1 MTFYQQGQFELPKSP
16 KKKNENPERDAL
28 VARLVSH
35 TNKTD
40 FGKAARE
47 ITDEFVNEFKA
58 ILLLQK
64 KVLSL
69 PKGVA
74 HPYDGQEFRIK
85 FFEAPSAGDQPVLR
99 GVFRM
104 HEKYLVQLAA
114 EYVARL
120 KYLKPLF
127 VASRKRGRN
136 PYHPSSFKSGYAIQ
150 AGDADVVAFVRAVA
164 PYVAEAT
171 GKTNDAAFLF
181 HAKNGILSSNAF
193 QDLFL
198 MARARNAP
206 NAGANTPLGSGTVDN
221 VPVNMAEF
229 YNSFNGTNGTSLF
242 QYFWNNSS
250 TGYRERAYNAKTPEG
265 KKGWRY
271 RSIPKEARV
280 RTPNVWNQS
289 ALDNL
294 KRAEPGR
301 LILPYDAEV
310 QYVQFGLNAQAN
322 LSGNDPRFPVDYP
335 AVGAFPQFMFR
346 MFSALVL
353 APGPESLDKV
363 LNAAR
368 RSAAAN
374 DPNYPTAEARVRNVV
389 ADKIG
394 GYTNSAGALQ
404 PAKYTREMLVQRD
417 QNGIELD
424 KNYDL
429 EGRGFEPTQVGQQL
443 VDEYKLISRA
453 KKAYH
458 DSERNKDF
466 RKAKQDKREA
476 GRKRDNEIKKEL
488 KRQARMQGVTN
499 YAAGFGF

>member
-1 MTFYQQGQFELPKSP
+1 MAFYQQGQLELPKSP
-16 KKKNENPERDAL
+16 SGKNDNPERDAL
-28 VARLVSH
+28 IARLVSQ

-47 ITDEFVNEFKA
+47 ITDEYVNEFKA
-58 ILLLQK
+58 LFLLQK

-69 PKGVA
+69 PKGVP
-74 HPYDGQEFRIK
+74 HPYEGQEFRIR
-85 FFEAPSAGDQPVLR
+85 FFEAPAPGAQPVLR
-99 GVFRM
+99 GIFRM
-104 HEKYLVQLAA
+104 HEKYLVSLAA

-164 PYVAEAT
+164 PYVAEAN
-171 GKTNDAAFLF
+171 GLQDSDAFLAN
-181 HAKNGILSSNAF
+181 AKNGVLSSNAF

-206 NAGANTPLGSGTVDN
+206 NAGANTPLGVGKLDGVD
-221 VPVNMAEF
+221 VNMAEF
-229 YNSFNGTNGTSLF
+229 YNSFNGTNGASLF
-242 QYFWNNSS
+242 QYFWNET
-250 TGYRERAYNAKTPEG
+250 TGLRERAYNAKTPEG
-265 KKGWRY
+265 KKGWRF

-280 RTPNVWNQS
+280 RTPNIYNQP

-301 LILPYDAEV
+301 LILPEAAEL
-310 QYVQFGLNAQAN
+310 QYAALGLNAQAN
-322 LSGNDPRFPVDYP
+322 LASTNPKFPADYP

-374 DPNYPTAEARVRNVV
+374 SPNYPTAEARVRNLV
-389 ADKIG
+389 ANKIG
-394 GYTNSAGALQ
+394 GYANSEGVMQ
-404 PAKYTREMLVQRD
+404 PPKVTREVLIQR
-417 QNGIELD
+417 NAEGVERE
-424 KNYDL
+424 KNYEN
-429 EGRGFEPTQVGQQL
+429 EGRGYEFTAKGGEL
-443 VDEYKLISRA
+443 VNEYNLISKA

-458 DSERNKDF
+458 DSPRNKAY
-466 RKAKQDKREA
+466 RKEKNDKREA
-476 GRKRDNEIKKEL
+476 KRKADNKLEKDAKL
-488 KRQARMQGVTN
+488 AARMQGVAN
-499 YAAGFGF
+499 YAGAFGF